1 MSGSR
6 LQAGEAARGAGRAG
20 PRRQMLVPSRA
31 RRLPSAAALAWRR
44 VAVRIGRVLL
54 PALALGL
61 LAALALWPEFDRVED
76 RARLSYRVGVAP
88 GGVQVIGPRYDSVD
102 REGRPFT
109 VSADTA
115 VQDATT
121 EALDLDRPRADL
133 FTSDG
138 WLLLEAERGR
148 YDRRAERLDLSG
160 GVTLWEDRGAMIR
173 TARATILTGAGT
185 AEGDRPVAAQG
196 PFGMLDAEG
205 GFRITGRGDVVLFLG
220 PARAVLEDAAR

>member
-6 LQAGEAARGAGRAG
+6 LPAGDAARGAGRTG

-31 RRLPSAAALAWRR
+31 RRAPNAAALAWRR
-44 VAVRIGRVLL
+44 VLVRIGRVLL

-61 LAALALWPEFDRVED
+61 LAVLALWPEFDRVEE
-76 RARLSYRVGVAP
+76 RARLSYRVGIAP
-88 GGVQVIGPRYDSVD
+88 GGVQVIAPRYDSVD

-109 VSADTA
+109 VNADTA
-115 VQDATT
+115 AQDAAT
-121 EALDLDRPRADL
+121 ETLDLARPRADL

-160 GVTLWEDRGAMIR
+160 DVTLWEDRGTTIR
-173 TARATILTGAGT
+173 TQQATILTGAGR
-185 AEGDRPVAAQG
+185 AEGDRPIAAQG
-196 PFGMLDAEG
+196 PFGTLDAEG
-205 GFRITGRGDVVLFLG
+205 GFRIIERGAVVLFVG

>member
-6 LQAGEAARGAGRAG
+6 LPAGDAARGAGRPG

-31 RRLPSAAALAWRR
+31 RQAPNATMLAGRR
-44 VAVRIGRVLL
+44 VLVRVGRVLL

-61 LAALALWPEFDRVED
+61 LATLALWPEFDRVDE

-88 GGVQVIGPRYDSVD
+88 GGVQVIAPRYDSMD

-115 VQDATT
+115 AQDAAT
-121 EALDLDRPRADL
+121 EALDLVRPRADL
-133 FTSDG
+133 FISGG
-138 WLLLEAERGR
+138 WLLLEADYGR

-160 GVTLWEDRGAMIR
+160 DLTLWEDRGTMIR
-173 TARATILTGAGT
+173 TARATIRTGAGT

-196 PFGMLDAEG
+196 PFGTLDAEG
-205 GFRITGRGDVVLFLG
+205 GFRVTDRGDVLVFLG
-220 PARAVLEDAAR
+220 PARVVLEDAGR

>member
-6 LQAGEAARGAGRAG
+6 LPAGEPGRGTGRAG
-20 PRRQMLVPSRA
+20 ARRQLLVPSRA
-31 RRLPSAAALAWRR
+31 RRTSSAAALAGRK
-44 VAVRIGRVLL
+44 VLVRIGRVLL

-88 GGVQVIGPRYDSVD
+88 GGVQVIAPRYDSVD

-115 VQDATT
+115 TQDAAT
-121 EALDLDRPRADL
+121 EALDLAQPRADL
-133 FTSDG
+133 FTTGG
-138 WLLLEAERGR
+138 WLLVEAEQGR
-148 YDRRAERLDLSG
+148 YDRRANRLDLAG
-160 GVTLWEDRGAMIR
+160 DVTLWEDRGAMIR
-173 TARATILTGAGT
+173 TDRATILTAAGS

-196 PFGMLDAEG
+196 PFGTLDAEG
-205 GFRITGRGDVVLFLG
+205 GFRITGRGDVVLFVG
-220 PARAVLEDAAR
+220 PARAVLEDAAP